1 MEKNNI
7 LNPMEYLQSVPVIN
21 VPNMLEIT
29 PAEHVGAIYY
39 YLMPNGGNPVEVK
52 VNTERNQWYAD
63 ESVYGDDAASLGLYM
78 MNAMGHSIAEEQ
90 IIGMLANGIAS
101 MDQKSTERI
110 DCKSLPIIG
119 PQCIA
124 KPYGKHIGH
133 VFLPGISFPVLK
145 DHCIVVY
152 KLKDRDQ
159 EDSKEARKYS
169 DLIRKTDDLLSL
181 PEEDKQAILNLFNVS
196 IAMKNV
202 NGGLQ
207 LYRDG
212 CTHPEKASGYCLI
225 GDEAIEKGETC
236 YVFENIVDYL
246 ALMEMRHKN
255 GTEKIMPP
263 EHHLIINGSDNI
275 KEAMEYLHK
284 RCDYMKVVT
293 LFPNDEEGRA
303 MLATVKAA
311 THQTAKDG
319 SEPYTSLHCFSMS
332 AKAAGRIDYAA
343 LEEDRKQ
350 LREKFAS
357 EIETYK
363 EKHKTSVGKKNDD
376 DVSKKNQRRTIL
388 FSSREGP
395 SVADW
400 AKKKTSGFK
409 L

>member
-1 MEKNNI
+1 MDNTNFSKN
-7 LNPMEYLQSVPVIN
+7 MEYLQGVPVIN

-39 YLMPNGGNPVEVK
+39 YLMPNGNKPTEIK

-63 ESVYGDDAASLGLYM
+63 ESAYGDDAASLGLYM
-78 MNAMGHSIAEEQ
+78 MKAMGHRIADEQ
-90 IIGMLANGIAS
+90 IIAMLANGIDS
-101 MDQKSTERI
+101 LDQKSTERI

-133 VFLPGISFPVLK
+133 VFVPGLSFPVLK
-145 DHCIVVY
+145 DHCMVAY
-152 KLKDRDQ
+152 KLKNIDM
-159 EDSKEARKYS
+159 EDSKEAQKYS
-169 DLIRKTDDLLSL
+169 DLIRKTDELLSL
-181 PEEDKQAILNLFNVS
+181 PEKDRQAILNLFNVS

-202 NGGLQ
+202 NGGMQ

-212 CTHPEKASGYCLI
+212 STHPEKASGYCLI

-263 EHHLIINGSDNI
+263 EHHLVINGSDNI

-303 MLATVKAA
+303 MLASVKAA

-343 LEEDRKQ
+343 LEADRKQ
-350 LREKFAS
+350 QQEKYAT
-357 EIETYK
+357 EIEDYK
-363 EKHKTSVGKKNDD
+363 QKHQVRSGKRNDD
-376 DVSKKNQRRTIL
+376 ETSKINRRRTIL
-388 FSSREGP
+388 FSSREG
-395 SVADW
+395 SSLADW